1 MKNKKS
7 IAMAMAAVSTL
18 GAVAPAFA
26 DNVESRILVGNES
39 VDVRLAS
46 GYTLKTVE
54 GKTVV
59 AKTSTA
65 GLKYAQSIKDKYG
78 FKLEVVEE
86 STFMFEKVKSGEAA
100 ACFEDYPVLK
110 YMVKT
115 GQLNFDIPCGK
126 ESPAYYGFAVLKGEN
141 KELLKK
147 FNKGLANLKKNGE
160 YDKIVAKYE

>member
-1 MKNKKS
+1 MIQYSKWETSFAYETGVSMGVAKNSGIK
-7 IAMAMAAVSTL
+7 
-18 GAVAPAFA
+18 GYA
-26 DNVESRILVGNES
+26 D
-39 VDVRLAS
+39 
-46 GYTLKTVE
+46 LK

-126 ESPAYYGFAVLKGEN
+126 ESPANYGFAVLKGEN

-147 FNKGLANLKKNGE
+147 FNKGLAKLKKNGE

>member
-1 MKNKKS
+1 MKQVFQWVLQKNSGIK
-7 IAMAMAAVSTL
+7 
-18 GAVAPAFA
+18 GYA
-26 DNVESRILVGNES
+26 D
-39 VDVRLAS
+39 
-46 GYTLKTVE
+46 LK

-126 ESPAYYGFAVLKGEN
+126 ESPANYGFAVLKCEN

-147 FNKGLANLKKNGE
+147 FNKGLAKLKKNGE